1 MAKSIIDIELKAEAF
16 EKFAA
21 LFQQYQDQLAKMPQQ
36 WGRVAVAID
45 SAGNKF
51 DSFGMKIESA
61 TEAVDGLNDAQDK
74 VVKTQQ
80 KANKEQDKFNKQ
92 AKEAEK
98 SFAKIGSAA
107 ASVGREIAST
117 TFNLMKWGALSMGGA
132 IVGAGFGIKALS
144 ESMTGVRSQSMGL
157 GMTPGELR
165 AAENVYGQYHDI
177 GSVMGSISAAQTDI
191 EKQRGFLGA
200 GIVNPQGQ
208 TVGAMLPAILKK
220 AGDVWRTTENKAA
233 VGEVLKAMGLSDL
246 GVTPEI
252 ARREGTISDDERR
265 KRDELYLQ
273 TSKELNQKDKVLY
286 SWVQL
291 TTQLDIAGNKFK
303 TILGDGLVA
312 LAAPLSN
319 LTDAFMNA
327 VAAFLKSDTV
337 KKWMGEL
344 AVQLESLTKW
354 MQTDQF
360 RQDVK
365 DWLRILDEL
374 KDDFSGLLVLLKPLG
389 LLAPT
394 NVDKGVQAWISGD
407 KNEASRRLPASD
419 YLAMQARDLNPKLLG
434 LDPKL
439 RAALTASGLSSD
451 LTSGYRD
458 KAEQK
463 DLYDAWIKG
472 GKVGNPVAAPG
483 KSTHQAGKGADVSTA
498 VLANWSDE
506 KLAKFNL
513 WRPHSND
520 PVHLE
525 VLSDAVAA
533 GNKKASQLM
542 NTFGT
547 TSDKTVKSAVESAN
561 PPASQPSVEPK
572 GVKTS
577 MNSPSWGLG
586 LPTQFAFDMVVS
598 KIPGMDINVNA
609 RQLQPYSGY
618 GVA

>member
-1 MAKSIIDIELKAEAF
+1 MAKSIIDIEVKAEAF

-21 LFQQYQDQLAKMPQQ
+21 LFQQYQDQLAKMPKQ

-45 SAGNKF
+45 AAGNKF

-61 TEAVDGLNDAQDK
+61 TEAVDGLNEAQNK

-80 KANKEQDKFNKQ
+80 KSNKEQDKFNKQ
-92 AKEAEK
+92 AKESEK
-98 SFAKIGSAA
+98 AFARVGTAA
-107 ASVGREIAST
+107 AAVGREIAST

-132 IVGAGFGIKALS
+132 IIGAGFGIKALS
-144 ESMTGVRSQSMGL
+144 ESMSGVRSQAMGL

-177 GSVMGSISAAQTDI
+177 GAVMGGISAAQTDI

-200 GIVNPQGQ
+200 GIVNPQAQ

-246 GVTPEI
+246 GITPEI
-252 ARREGTISDDERR
+252 ARREGTISEEERR
-265 KRDELYLQ
+265 KRDDLYLQ

-291 TTQLDIAGNKFK
+291 TTQLDIAGNRLK
-303 TILGDGLVA
+303 TVLGDGLVA
-312 LAAPLSN
+312 LTTPLTK
-319 LTDAFMNA
+319 LTDAFMDA
-327 VAAFLKSDTV
+327 VAAFIKSDTV
-337 KKWMGEL
+337 KKWLGEL
-344 AVQLESLTKW
+344 TVQLENMSKW

-360 RQDVK
+360 KQDVQ

-407 KNEASRRLPASD
+407 KNEASRRLPATD

-439 RAALTASGLSSD
+439 RRALTASGLSSD
-451 LTSGYRD
+451 MTSGVRD
-458 KAEQK
+458 EAKQK
-463 DLYDAWIKG
+463 EMYDAWIKG
-472 GKVGNPVAAPG
+472 GKKGYPVAAPG
-483 KSTHQAGKGADVSTA
+483 HSTHQAGKGADISSST
-498 VLANWSDE
+498 LANWSDE
-506 KLAKFNL
+506 KLAKFDL
-513 WRPHSND
+513 WRPHDND
-520 PVHLE
+520 PVHVE
-525 VLSDAVAA
+525 VLSDAIAS
-533 GNKKASQLM
+533 GNKKAMNLM
-542 NTFGT
+542 RSFKT
-547 TSDKTVKSAVESAN
+547 TVESSN
-561 PPASQPSVEPK
+561 PPAQSTTPDARPQK
-572 GVKTS
+572 MS

-586 LPTQFAFDMVVS
+586 MPTQFAFDMVVS
-598 KIPGMDINVNA
+598 KVPGMDINVNA